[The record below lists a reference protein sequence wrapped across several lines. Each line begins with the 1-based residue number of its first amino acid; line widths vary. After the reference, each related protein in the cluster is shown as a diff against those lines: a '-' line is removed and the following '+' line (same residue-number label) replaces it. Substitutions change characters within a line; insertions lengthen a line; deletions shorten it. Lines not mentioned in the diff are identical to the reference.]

1 MAPRSRRRAGAAAAI
16 LGAALL
22 GGCLLPQGKP
32 VIVDSRAGRFWTGDG
47 VLLEVSP
54 DRQHCRIAARGRSLW
69 IDRKWVPCKYV
80 HERTPS

>member
-1 MAPRSRRRAGAAAAI
+1 MAVKSRSKRSRVVLGRTLVGFLPMPRR
-16 LGAALL
+16 
-22 GGCLLPQGKP
+22 K
-32 VIVDSRAGRFWTGDG
+32 SRAGRFWTGDG